1 MNVCV
6 SGCVCVA
13 DGIGIFSGFFFSEF
27 KDFWYFLGTL
37 WIFRSIGFSL
47 KFSIFIGFLGFYWDS
62 LDF

>member
-1 MNVCV
+1 MYVLVGVCV
-6 SGCVCVA
+6 CGGRNW
-13 DGIGIFSGFFFSEF
+13 DFLGIFFSEF